1 MRRSVSF
8 ATQHGAFVYRIAAPD
23 PATPAQMREVTL
35 RYVDDMVRQ
44 LTA

>member
-1 MRRSVSF
+1 MEGHSF
-8 ATQHGAFVYRIAAPD
+8 IELPHPISNL
-23 PATPAQMREVTL
+23 TPEQMREVTL